1 MGGGL
6 ILYNFSEDELEQAAL
21 EWFEEIGYEKLYGPE
36 ISPGGDYPERED
48 YSDVLLDERL
58 KSALSRINKNLPQ
71 DAIDEAYRKIKIP
84 QSPSLLMNNKEYQKM
99 ITDGIDVEYRTN
111 EGEFRTE
118 KVWLFDFNDDFNNDY
133 AVVNQLTII
142 ENGMDKRP
150 DVVVYINGIPVA
162 VFELK
167 STSNEDVGISEAY
180 NQLQTYKKTIPS
192 LFTYNSIMIISDG
205 LNARA
210 GTLTSDEERFMMW
223 RTIEGDDVA
232 SPTIPQLEV
241 LIKGIFDKR
250 WLLDIIKH
258 FILFQSDGEKTIKIL
273 AGYHQYHA
281 TNKAIDS
288 TKRATSDQGDRKI
301 GVVWHTQGSGKSL
314 SMVFYTGKLVLD
326 FNNPTIV
333 IITDRNDLDDQLY
346 ATFSKSKDLLRQ
358 TPKQAE
364 DRAHLKELLQVESG
378 GIVFTTIHKF
388 APEEGKDFHPVLTD
402 RKNVIVIADEAHRS
416 QYGFGADVTSNKNN
430 DEAGIKFGYAKYMR
444 DSLPNASYIGFTG
457 TPVELTD
464 KNTPAVFGDYIDIYD
479 MTRAVEDGTTVK
491 IFYESRIAKIELSDE
506 ERPLIDETYDEIT
519 EYQENTQREKLKS
532 KWSRLEALAGSEKRL
547 KLIAK
552 DFVAHFEKRQEA
564 MFGKS
569 MLVVM
574 SRRIA
579 IDLYKEIIAL
589 RPEWHSDDDDEGV
602 IKIVMTG
609 SSSDPEEWQPFIGNK
624 RRREHLARRMKDNN
638 DPLKIAIVRD
648 MWLTGFDVPSM
659 NTMYIDKPMK
669 GHNLMQAIAR
679 VNRVFRDKPGGL
691 IVDYIGI
698 ADSLKSA
705 LSQYT
710 ESDRKT
716 AGVDTEVA
724 VDIMLEKYDL
734 IRDILHGHDYSK
746 FKTGKATDRMQAI
759 VETVDFIL
767 GHGEQL
773 KKDFIKYVT
782 EMAKAYALC
791 TTEPEAERLNIELGF
806 FKAVKSGL
814 IKIITPE
821 NQKRKTVKQLDVQ
834 LNQLISKSII
844 SEEVVDI
851 LSAVGLNK
859 PNIAILSDEFLEE
872 VKGLKQKNLAVEL
885 LNRLLNGKVKTV
897 ARRNYVQSKKFS
909 EMLEQSIVKYNN
921 RAIETTKIIE
931 ELIGLAKEMNDAF
944 KRGEGT
950 DMIEE
955 EVAFYDA
962 LAANDTAVQV
972 MGDVVLKQIARELSH
987 SIKNNMNI
995 DWSLRESVRAKMRV
1009 AVKRLLKK
1017 YGYPPDMQKL
1027 AIETVMKQ
1035 AELMAGN
1042 EVSILTEDSTFYM

>member
-1 MGGGL
+1 M
-6 ILYNFSEDELEQAAL
+6 YNFSEEELEQATL
-21 EWFEEIGYEKLYGPE
+21 EWFEELGYERLYGPE

-48 YSDVLLDERL
+48 YSAVILDERL
-58 KSALSRINKNLPQ
+58 KISLSRINKNLPQ
-71 DAIDEAYRKIKIP
+71 EAIEEAFRQVKIP
-84 QSPSLLMNNKEYQKM
+84 QSPSLLMNNKEFQRM
-99 ITDGIDVEYRTN
+99 ITDGIDVEFRTHT
-111 EGEFRTE
+111 GEFKTE
-118 KVWLFDFNDDFNNDY
+118 KVWLFDFKEDINNDY
-133 AVVNQLTII
+133 AVVNQLTIV
-142 ENGMDKRP
+142 ENGVDKRP
-150 DVVVYINGIPVA
+150 DVVVFVNGIPIA
-162 VFELK
+162 IFELK
-167 STSNEDVGISEAY
+167 SSSNEEVSISEAY
-180 NQLQTYKKTIPS
+180 NQLQTYKRSIPAI
-192 LFTYNSIMIISDG
+192 FTYNSMMVISDG
-205 LNARA
+205 LNARV

-232 SPTIPQLEV
+232 SPAIPQLEV
-241 LIKGIFDKR
+241 LIKGIFDRR
-250 WLLDIIKH
+250 WLLDIMRH
-258 FILFQSDGEKTIKIL
+258 FILFQSDGENTIKIL

-281 TNKAIDS
+281 TNKAIES
-288 TKRATSDQGDRKI
+288 TKNAASEQGDRKI
-301 GVVWHTQGSGKSL
+301 GVIWHTQGSGKSL
-314 SMVFYTGKLVLD
+314 SMVFYTGKLVLSL
-326 FNNPTIV
+326 NNPTVIV
-333 IITDRNDLDDQLY
+333 ITDRNDLDDQLY
-346 ATFSKSKDLLRQ
+346 TTFSKSKDLIRQ
-358 TPKQAE
+358 TPKQSK
-364 DRAHLKELLQVESG
+364 DREHLRELLKVESG
-378 GIVFTTIHKF
+378 GIIFTTIQKF
-388 APEEGKDFHPVLTD
+388 APEEGKDSQSVLTD
-402 RKNVIVIADEAHRS
+402 RNNVIVIADEAHRS
-416 QYGFGADVTSNKNN
+416 QYGFGADVTTEKSQ
-430 DEAGIKFGYAKYMR
+430 DEANVKFGYAKYLR
-444 DSLPNASYIGFTG
+444 DALPNASYIGFTG

-491 IFYESRIAKIELSDE
+491 IFYESRIAKVALSDT
-506 ERPLIDETYDEIT
+506 ERPIIDETYNEIT
-519 EYQENTQREKLKS
+519 EYQESLQREKLKS
-532 KWSRLEALAGSEKRL
+532 KWSRLEALAGSKKRL
-547 KLIAK
+547 KQIAR
-552 DFVAHFEKRQEA
+552 DFVEHYETRQEA

-569 MLVVM
+569 MFVVM

-579 IDLYKEIIAL
+579 IDLYKEIVAL
-589 RPEWHSDDDDEGV
+589 RPGWHSDNDDEGV

-624 RRREHLARRMKDNN
+624 RRREQLARRMKDNN
-638 DPLKIAIVRD
+638 DPLKIVIVRD

-698 ADSLKSA
+698 ADLLKSA
-705 LSQYT
+705 LNQYT
-710 ESDRKT
+710 DSDRKT
-716 AGVDTEVA
+716 AGINTEVV

-734 IRDILHGHDYSK
+734 ITDLLHGHDYSK
-746 FKTGKATDRMQAI
+746 FKSGKATNRMQAI
-759 VETVDFIL
+759 VETLDYIL
-767 GHGEQL
+767 GLGEQP

-782 EMAKAYALC
+782 EMSKAYALC
-791 TTEPEAERLNIELGF
+791 ATEPEAEQLNIELGF

-814 IKIITPE
+814 IKIITPS
-821 NQKRKTVKQLDVQ
+821 NHKRKTIKQLDAQ

-851 LSAVGLNK
+851 LGAVGLNK
-859 PNIAILSDEFLEE
+859 PNIAILSDAFLEE

-885 LNRLLNGKVKTV
+885 LNRLLSGKVKSV
-897 ARRNYVQSKKFS
+897 ARKNYVQSKKFS

-931 ELIGLAKEMNDAF
+931 ELIRLAKEMNEAHS
-944 KRGEGT
+944 RGEDT

-962 LAANDTAVQV
+962 LAANDTAMQV
-972 MGDVVLKQIARELSH
+972 MGDVVLKQIARELTH

-1042 EVSILTEDSTFYM
+1042 E